1 MQILDALRIPDAANY
16 LLLRWQKTIWTF
28 LVNEIS
34 LKFAQ
39 YWNYYFSVQY
49 FCGMIDK
56 TSTNKC
62 YDVKSIIFGRS
73 FSVDKLLKTKIHH
86 FIWIILRETNLG
98 RWLTLSVKKL
108 LNIIAWNFWKRLSTS
123 NYFSRLKIV
132 WNMCTS
138 LDHLLKKTGI
148 KYLWDSD
155 KLKCAIGS
163 HYRQLHDWSTKN
175 ETFFEKD
182 FDQLDE
188 TSW

>member
-1 MQILDALRIPDAANY
+1 MFQIWIDETRTKNVMQILDALRIPDAANY

-62 YDVKSIIFGRS
+62 YDVKSIVFGRS
-73 FSVDKLLKTKIHH
+73 FSADKFLKTKLHH

-108 LNIIAWNFWKRLSTS
+108 LNNC
-123 NYFSRLKIV
+123 LK
-132 WNMCTS
+132 
-138 LDHLLKKTGI
+138 LLKTFEYG
-148 KYLWDSD
+148 
-155 KLKCAIGS
+155 KL
-163 HYRQLHDWSTKN
+163 
-175 ETFFEKD
+175 FF
-182 FDQLDE
+182 
-188 TSW
+188 